1 MSRRYGKLAA
11 LFLALLLCLSGCN
24 LIGVDPLMQVAE
36 DRAAAQKVGQTV
48 LAEYDGGS
56 VTVFDILMDFN
67 EQWSFYSQL
76 SAYGVELDASTA
88 QMLKEQCV
96 QYALERVAVLQK
108 CEELGIELSQEEQ
121 EALEQSVREDYD
133 ARLEEYKAVVDGKS
147 DEVRA
152 AQAEYYLYSEG
163 RTYES
168 MLSYERGYALAEKLR
183 ALTDEEVGEV
193 PQEDIEQAYQQHV
206 ESDESYYAEDNAA
219 FESTMTTQTAVYWM
233 PEGYRTVKHILLIPA
248 EEILQAYTQQ
258 REELETLE
266 ATLEDLYAQ
275 LDDAT
280 DDDVATGDPEQIQQQ
295 IDQAHE
301 QVGQA
306 EALLAQRAQACIQ
319 DVQDRLEQ
327 IDSRLAQGEDFQALI
342 DEFGEDP
349 GMQNE
354 PTASRGY
361 YVSATS
367 TTWDVAFR
375 NAAMLLENVGDV
387 SEPVVSGSGVHL
399 IRYESDVTPGAVPL
413 EQVRD
418 ALVEEALTTLQEEYY
433 LQQLDAWVE
442 ALHPVYSYDN
452 WTPTI

>member
-1 MSRRYGKLAA
+1 M
-11 LFLALLLCLSGCN
+11 
-24 LIGVDPLMQVAE
+24 P
-36 DRAAAQKVGQTV
+36 
-48 LAEYDGGS
+48 
-56 VTVFDILMDFN
+56 
-67 EQWSFYSQL
+67 
-76 SAYGVELDASTA
+76 STA

-96 QYALERVAVLQK
+96 QYALERVTVLQK

-133 ARLEEYKAVVDGKS
+133 AHLEEYKAVVDGKS

-206 ESDESYYAEDNAA
+206 ESDESYYAQDNAA

-295 IDQAHE
+295 IDQTHE
-301 QVGQA
+301 QVEQA

-354 PTASRGY
+354 PTGFARLLCLGDLDDVGRRLPQRG
-361 YVSATS
+361 
-367 TTWDVAFR
+367 D
-375 NAAMLLENVGDV
+375 AA
-387 SEPVVSGSGVHL
+387 
-399 IRYESDVTPGAVPL
+399 
-413 EQVRD
+413 
-418 ALVEEALTTLQEEYY
+418 
-433 LQQLDAWVE
+433 
-442 ALHPVYSYDN
+442 
-452 WTPTI
+452 